1 MTYEDTAST
10 LRPNT
15 EKPTATLI
23 GRSLQYIPQVPFQR
37 RQVPTLKWV
46 DGFLERFYGFK

>member
-46 DGFLERFYGFK
+46 DGFLERFDSFK